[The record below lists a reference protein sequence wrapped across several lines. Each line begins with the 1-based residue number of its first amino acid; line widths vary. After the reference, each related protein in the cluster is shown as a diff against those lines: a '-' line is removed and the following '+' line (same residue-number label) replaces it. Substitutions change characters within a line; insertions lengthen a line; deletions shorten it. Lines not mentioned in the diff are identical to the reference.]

1 MSKQANPAK
10 PAGIVAQV
18 HALFDQ
24 LADGDLLPRNFM
36 QAAGEAAGFNP
47 ATVRTQAQRWLERRR
62 AEVHGSDQQAA

>member
-1 MSKQANPAK
+1 MSKQANATK

-24 LADGDLLPRNFM
+24 IADGDLLPRNYM

-62 AEVHGSDQQAA
+62 AELDGEQRAA